1 MPDPSLVIGTR
12 ASLLARWQADHVQA
26 ALGTAHA
33 GLAIRQ
39 ELISTQG
46 DRVIDKPL
54 AELGGKGLFTKELER
69 ALLDGSIDLAV
80 HSLKDLPTQMPD
92 GLALAAI
99 LPRADWRDAWIGPA
113 DVLAMPAGARIGTG
127 SLRRA
132 VQLRRLRPDV
142 TILDLRGN
150 VDTRLRKLDEGQY
163 DAIILAAAGLKRLDR
178 GDRIR
183 AFLPFL
189 PAAGQGAIAVQ
200 IRAGDERTAALLQP
214 LHDEATALA
223 VETERAWLGAM
234 DGGCQVPMGALAEL
248 QDGRL
253 SLRAFAGD
261 PDGDGYL
268 EESDSDTP
276 DQAAALG
283 RRVAE
288 RLLAAGASAW
298 VEPPSGRDPS
308 IA

>member
-1 MPDPSLVIGTR
+1 MPDRPLVIGTR
-12 ASLLARWQADHVQA
+12 ASLLARWQADHVQS
-26 ALGTAHA
+26 GIEQAHA
-33 GLAIRQ
+33 GLSVRQ
-39 ELISTQG
+39 ALISTQG

-54 AELGGKGLFTKELER
+54 SEIGGKGLFTKELER

-80 HSLKDLPTQMPD
+80 HSLKDLPTEMPA
-92 GLALAAI
+92 GLALAAV
-99 LPRADWRDAWIGPA
+99 LPRADWRDAWIGDA
-113 DVLAMPAGARIGTG
+113 DPLDLPAGARVGTG

-132 VQLRRLRPDV
+132 IQLRRLRPDL

-163 DAIILAAAGLKRLDR
+163 DAIILAAAGLKRLGR

-183 AFLPFL
+183 QYLPFL

-200 IRAGDERTAALLQP
+200 VREGDERTTALLQA
-214 LHDEATALA
+214 LHDEATAVA
-223 VETERAWLGAM
+223 VAAERAWLGAM
-234 DGGCQVPMGALAEL
+234 DGGCQVPMGALAEW

-253 SLRAFAGD
+253 TLKAFAGD

-268 EESDSDTP
+268 EDADSDTA

-288 RLLAAGASAW
+288 RLKAAGALAW
-298 VEPPSGRDPS
+298 IEPPIGRDPTV
-308 IA
+308 A